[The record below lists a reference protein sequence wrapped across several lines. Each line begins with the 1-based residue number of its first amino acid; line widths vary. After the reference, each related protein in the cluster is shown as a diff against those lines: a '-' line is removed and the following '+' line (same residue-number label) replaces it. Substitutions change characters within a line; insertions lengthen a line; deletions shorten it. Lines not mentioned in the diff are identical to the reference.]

1 MWTDEKIKTW
11 VSEHHGGHEWQAFE
25 GEQLLT
31 DASREAFVGTMIEQL
46 VDEWKTSFKYLPNVC
61 EPGMACRAEVNRVL
75 IGDLELKWD
84 HMLVSIDTKIRQTEL
99 RVREEL
105 VEFYQR
111 AYECAPGCHCDN
123 IMIEYD
129 QVIIWQNDLST
140 RIVEY
145 TTNLNGL
152 ILNEQ
157 QIIESCPAYIYDADG
172 NAFFDYSGASTSTTT
187 TTTTTSST
195 TEESSGETT
204 ESVIVGG
211 DDFSLGDL
219 DEDVTTETTTES
231 SSESHITYNGEEIT
245 MEQFEAIQAQEAADA
260 AAAAAAG
267 SSSTSTTSSSS
278 SASYNVNGVDM
289 TQAEYDAYMAGQTG
303 TTTSSSSSSATYN
316 VNGVDMTEAEYNE
329 YMANQEGF
337 VSE

>member
-129 QVIIWQNDLST
+129 QVIEWQNDLST

-172 NAFFDYSGASTSTTT
+172 NAFFDYSGASTSTSTTT

-204 ESVIVGG
+204 ESRILGG
-211 DDFSLGDL
+211 D
-219 DEDVTTETTTES
+219 ES
-231 SSESHITYNGEEIT
+231 SLPPQYR
-245 MEQFEAIQAQEAADA
+245 D
-260 AAAAAAG
+260 
-267 SSSTSTTSSSS
+267 
-278 SASYNVNGVDM
+278 D
-289 TQAEYDAYMAGQTG
+289 
-303 TTTSSSSSSATYN
+303 
-316 VNGVDMTEAEYNE
+316 
-329 YMANQEGF
+329 
-337 VSE
+337 

>member
-1 MWTDEKIKTW
+1 MWTDVKIKTW
-11 VSEHHGGHEWQAFE
+11 VSTHHGGHEWQAFE
-25 GEQLLT
+25 GDQLLT
-31 DASREAFVGTMIEQL
+31 DASREAFVGTMIEEL
-46 VDEWKTSFKYLPNVC
+46 IEEWKTSFKYLPNVC
-61 EPGMACRAEVNRVL
+61 ESGMACRAEVNRVL

-172 NAFFDYSGASTSTTT
+172 NAFFDYSGVSHEIVEHEEEIVGDDESTHAPVETAEEVLGGDE
-187 TTTTTSST
+187 TSHAPIET
-195 TEESSGETT
+195 TEEE
-204 ESVIVGG
+204 IVG
-211 DDFSLGDL
+211 DDVS
-219 DEDVTTETTTES
+219 
-231 SSESHITYNGEEIT
+231 
-245 MEQFEAIQAQEAADA
+245 
-260 AAAAAAG
+260 
-267 SSSTSTTSSSS
+267 
-278 SASYNVNGVDM
+278 
-289 TQAEYDAYMAGQTG
+289 TQAPID
-303 TTTSSSSSSATYN
+303 
-316 VNGVDMTEAEYNE
+316 
-329 YMANQEGF
+329 EGF
-337 VSE
+337 TSE

>member
-31 DASREAFVGTMIEQL
+31 DASREAFVGTMIDQL

-61 EPGMACRAEVNRVL
+61 ESGMACRAEVNRVL

-172 NAFFDYSGASTSTTT
+172 NAFFDYSGASTST
-187 TTTTTSST
+187 
-195 TEESSGETT
+195 
-204 ESVIVGG
+204 
-211 DDFSLGDL
+211 
-219 DEDVTTETTTES
+219 
-231 SSESHITYNGEEIT
+231 
-245 MEQFEAIQAQEAADA
+245 QEAAD

-267 SSSTSTTSSSS
+267 SSSTSTTSSSSSATYNVNGVDMTQAEYDAYMAGRTGTSTSSSSS